1 MLEFSG
7 IKNIDELIIKYAAL
21 PKNLKEL
28 YDKLNDSLRKKF
40 DYTDT
45 HKQPISEE
53 FFLSLMSTEPNY
65 TPTSLE
71 DKMGR
76 YSMWLAKLYYADYND
91 VNTYLANGTLKNLL
105 EQFSRIGRNLP
116 KPDLFTYKNIVDLD
130 TAIGQYHKELK
141 RYNTYNEDKSIEN
154 LYEDDK
160 WLLQIP
166 LNHAGAI
173 EVAKLEGEHFNN
185 DIDKTPMLKA
195 KWCTS
200 DDNKWSLDQYNTWK
214 PLLVITYKPTGEKWE
229 TDQKSGWFSNILN
242 ISIDRQLDEW
252 YFKYKPSTEILR
264 LIYPLSKFEELNP
277 DKEYEFQIIE
287 MTRKKDIEGLR
298 KMKDKVFPKKAVDTL
313 LKGNLD
319 IYKDKDFVFE
329 FLSLIK
335 DTNQPGVQDILIQFI
350 KASGK
355 DETAFTETAKQIIE
369 NYLDPVKADS
379 DLLYQ
384 AMRYENTEIVRTLVN
399 NGLSVINSLR
409 SNITDSLNVVS
420 DFMDGIKTEDPELYK
435 IFLKAISKIVG
446 ISLTS
451 KKYTFNL
458 NGSDLID
465 FYVDNRR
472 DSVSSDFIKKIFDGV
487 LDWEPYSYPIKD
499 ILGNYTMS
507 PENIATITLYLYQ
520 KYPDWNGEEP
530 PIEDMIEEDDNLSS
544 SLSQAS
550 NDTIRMATEDKMIK
564 DVKKSMMDGLKTIGF
579 DIVQFNPWDDNGI
592 VVTYDLAGNIETLFN
607 IIEYYGENF
616 DIVKEGAN
624 AIIQSYIEYIEYN
637 DNPFDLNEPRYGWN
651 ESGSNQ
657 DFNEVLQDRLAE
669 NLA

>member
-130 TAIGQYHKELK
+130 VAVNQYYKSLK
-141 RYNTYNEDKSIEN
+141 RYNTYNEEKSIET
-154 LYEDDK
+154 LYEDGT

-173 EVAKLEGEHFNN
+173 DTAKLEGQAMTEAN
-185 DIDKTPMLKA
+185 
-195 KWCTS
+195 WCTS
-200 DDNKWSLDQYNTWK
+200 GESKESLNQYNTWK

-277 DKEYEFQIIE
+277 EKEY
-287 MTRKKDIEGLR
+287 
-298 KMKDKVFPKKAVDTL
+298 
-313 LKGNLD
+313 
-319 IYKDKDFVFE
+319 
-329 FLSLIK
+329 
-335 DTNQPGVQDILIQFI
+335 
-350 KASGK
+350 
-355 DETAFTETAKQIIE
+355 
-369 NYLDPVKADS
+369 
-379 DLLYQ
+379 
-384 AMRYENTEIVRTLVN
+384 
-399 NGLSVINSLR
+399 
-409 SNITDSLNVVS
+409 
-420 DFMDGIKTEDPELYK
+420 
-435 IFLKAISKIVG
+435 
-446 ISLTS
+446 
-451 KKYTFNL
+451 
-458 NGSDLID
+458 
-465 FYVDNRR
+465 
-472 DSVSSDFIKKIFDGV
+472 
-487 LDWEPYSYPIKD
+487 
-499 ILGNYTMS
+499 
-507 PENIATITLYLYQ
+507 
-520 KYPDWNGEEP
+520 
-530 PIEDMIEEDDNLSS
+530 
-544 SLSQAS
+544 
-550 NDTIRMATEDKMIK
+550 
-564 DVKKSMMDGLKTIGF
+564 
-579 DIVQFNPWDDNGI
+579 
-592 VVTYDLAGNIETLFN
+592 
-607 IIEYYGENF
+607 
-616 DIVKEGAN
+616 
-624 AIIQSYIEYIEYN
+624 
-637 DNPFDLNEPRYGWN
+637 
-651 ESGSNQ
+651 
-657 DFNEVLQDRLAE
+657 
-669 NLA
+669 